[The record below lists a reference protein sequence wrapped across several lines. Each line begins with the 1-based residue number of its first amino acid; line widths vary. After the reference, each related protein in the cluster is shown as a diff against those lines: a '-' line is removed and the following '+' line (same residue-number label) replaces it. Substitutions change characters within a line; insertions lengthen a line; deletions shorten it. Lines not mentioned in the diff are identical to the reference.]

1 MTDTADAQ
9 NPLAG
14 VLSADQV
21 DALVNAAEDL
31 GEGRHGV
38 EELLSRMTQAVLERA
53 LETEMSDHL
62 GYEAGDPA
70 GAGTGNSRNG
80 KTTKSVQ
87 TLQGPVQI
95 TVPRDRNGSF
105 EPVIVPKRSRRL
117 GRVEDM
123 ILSLYARGMTTRD
136 IGSHLEEI
144 YGSKVSAA
152 TISRVTDVVADEVR
166 DELVAAHADRAV
178 HAPQRRIQ
186 VEARERARPRDGMVV
201 RRVDEGAVDV
211 EQDR

>member
-152 TISRVTDVVADEVR
+152 TISRVTDVVAD
-166 DELVAAHADRAV
+166 
-178 HAPQRRIQ
+178 
-186 VEARERARPRDGMVV
+186 
-201 RRVDEGAVDV
+201 
-211 EQDR
+211 